1 MQDRRVAEIG
11 DFGKFGLLRRI
22 CGCDGRFGDGRS
34 LAVLWYRTIDGA
46 AETPTARPAWL
57 DRPDEFRP
65 CDPLLFD
72 TLDEIVASGLRE
84 THSIEIAEL
93 LGDVAFH
100 SDLWS
105 FDGMSSQQMRDVER
119 RRLFLGALKVV
130 GENQVVCI
138 DADAGPMPDGVV
150 PNAPDATR
158 WIGWDE
164 MVALAALRR
173 TLVVGRPAEDD
184 VPIQRQV
191 VRGAVELIERLRLDV
206 RPIPMIFL
214 GETSRVHFVIPAP
227 DDVDT
232 IQERCV
238 SLVDSDDPWS
248 HHFSLLGR

>member
-1 MQDRRVAEIG
+1 MQDRWVAEVG
-11 DFGKFGLLRRI
+11 DFGKLGLLRRI
-22 CGCDGRFGDGRS
+22 CGCDGRFDGGRS
-34 LAVLWYRTIDGA
+34 LAVLWYRTADET
-46 AETPTARPAWL
+46 AETPAARPAWL
-57 DRPDEFRP
+57 DAPESFRP

-72 TLDEIVASGLRE
+72 ILDEIVASGLRE
-84 THSIEIAEL
+84 VHSIEIAEL

-105 FDGMSSQQMRDVER
+105 FDGMSSQQIRDVER

-130 GENQVVCI
+130 GERRVVYA
-138 DADAGPMPDGVV
+138 DADDGLMPDGVV
-150 PNAPDATR
+150 PNASDATR

-206 RPIPMIFL
+206 RPIPMIFQ
-214 GETSRVHFVIPAP
+214 GEATRVYFVVPAP
-227 DDVDT
+227 DDVDA

-238 SLVDSDDPWS
+238 SLVDADDPWS
-248 HHFSLLGR
+248 RHFSLLGR

>member
-34 LAVLWYRTIDGA
+34 LAVLWYRTADGA
-46 AETPTARPAWL
+46 AETPAVRPAWL

-130 GENQVVCI
+130 GENRVVCI

-164 MVALAALRR
+164 LVALAALRR
-173 TLVVGRPAEDD
+173 TLVGRPAGGRRC
-184 VPIQRQV
+184 PHPTTGRAR
-191 VRGAVELIERLRLDV
+191 RGGTDRTVAARRATD
-206 RPIPMIFL
+206 
-214 GETSRVHFVIPAP
+214 P
-227 DDVDT
+227 DD
-232 IQERCV
+232 
-238 SLVDSDDPWS
+238 LP
-248 HHFSLLGR
+248 G